1 MANKILRI
9 PKNQLPP
16 VESDNIYSIRF
27 RVISEDKNRVSHWS
41 PIYIVDSVTPVTV
54 SGNVVVNGP
63 IITAVWGD
71 EEGRPQYDVFVKFDS
86 NQYIYHGTSPVHSYS
101 FLNEASSTV
110 RVAIQIVGSTKT
122 RNPILEIWESPV
134 TSI

>member
-16 VESDNIYSIRF
+16 VESDNVYSIRF
-27 RVISEDKNRVSHWS
+27 RIISEDKNRVSHWS
-41 PIYIVDSVTPVTV
+41 PIYIIDSVTPTTV
-54 SGNVVVNGP
+54 SGDIVVNGP
-63 IITAVWGD
+63 IITVVWGD

-86 NQYIYHGTSPVHSYS
+86 DPYIYHGTSPVHSYS

-110 RVAIQIVGSTKT
+110 RVAIQVVGATKT
-122 RNPILEIWESPV
+122 RNAGLTIWESPV

>member
-16 VESDNIYSIRF
+16 VESDNVYSIRF
-27 RVISEDKNRVSHWS
+27 RIISEDKNRVSHWS
-41 PIYIVDSVTPVTV
+41 PIYIIDSVTPTTV
-54 SGNVVVNGP
+54 SGDIVVNGP

-86 NQYIYHGTSPVHSYS
+86 DPYIYHGTSPVHSYS

-110 RVAIQIVGSTKT
+110 RVAIQVVGATKT
-122 RNPILEIWESPV
+122 RNAGLTIWESPV

>member
-9 PKNQLPP
+9 PRNQLPP
-16 VESDNIYSIRF
+16 VESDNVYSVRF
-27 RVISEDKNRVSHWS
+27 RIISEDKNRISHWS
-41 PIYIVDSVTPVTV
+41 PIYIIDSVTPVTV
-54 SGNVVVNGP
+54 SGDLVVNGP

-71 EEGRPQYDVFVKFDS
+71 EEGRPYYDVFVKFDS
-86 NQYIYHGTSPVHSYS
+86 DPYIYHGTTPIHSYS

-110 RVAIQIVGSTKT
+110 RVAIQVVGSTKT
-122 RNPILEIWESPV
+122 RNASLTIWESPV

>member
-9 PKNQLPP
+9 PRNQLPP
-16 VESDNIYSIRF
+16 VESDNVYSVRF
-27 RVISEDKNRVSHWS
+27 RIISEDKNRISHWS
-41 PIYIVDSVTPVTV
+41 PIYIIDSVLPVIV
-54 SGNVVVNGP
+54 SGDLVVNGP

-71 EEGRPQYDVFVKFDS
+71 EEGRPYYDVFVKFDS
-86 NQYIYHGTSPVHSYS
+86 DPYIYHGTTPIHSYS

-110 RVAIQIVGSTKT
+110 RVAIQVVGSTKT
-122 RNPILEIWESPV
+122 RNASLTIWESPV